1 MPDCSK
7 CKLAIRGESGVRCEG
22 ICKKEFH
29 QTIKCCG
36 VDQYNLKILESNNF
50 IRYMC
55 DDCIQYVHNLDLVL
69 AEVQEEVRKN
79 KQHLIDYKGEFEE
92 SLKRNK
98 GEFEESLKRNAVE
111 MKKLLEATEKRYEM
125 RMKKLDDVQKSCENN
140 IKDIGKLC
148 ESVSV
153 SDVSGKNNEL
163 CSELRK
169 ENEKMCNEIK
179 KTIIDTNVNQNK
191 PLYSELVKT
200 GLPKINK
207 QMPLIV
213 KPKEKQGVDKTKEE
227 LNKKVDPVNL
237 KITNV
242 ENRSNGTII
251 IRSENIEERDKIQ
264 NAIEV
269 EMGENYEIKVATPI
283 NLDVIVTDISYKYTE
298 EEILA
303 KLRRQNPLIGEKD
316 IKIISTFETKRN
328 NRAIHNVKLNIDNE
342 TYETIMRAQ
351 RVNIGWERCRVFDG
365 TSVRQCYK
373 CRGYNHIANECK
385 NQETCIK
392 CHGNHKPNEC
402 NNEQMIKCINCIR
415 ENRRLNLGLDEN
427 HVTNDKKCPVYQNKL
442 ASKKKRLGLTQ

>member
-1 MPDCSK
+1 MPECSK
-7 CKLAIRGESGVRCEG
+7 CKSAIRGESGVRCEG

-29 QTIKCCG
+29 PTVKCCG
-36 VDQYNLKILESNNF
+36 VDQYNIKILDSNSF

-79 KQHLIDYKGEFEE
+79 KQHLIDYKD
-92 SLKRNK
+92 
-98 GEFEESLKRNAVE
+98 EFEESLKRNAVE
-111 MKKLLEATEKRYEM
+111 MKKLLEAIEKRYEL
-125 RMKKLDDVQKSCENN
+125 RMKKLDEVQKSYESN

-148 ESVSV
+148 ENVN
-153 SDVSGKNNEL
+153 DVKSKNNKL
-163 CSELRK
+163 CSELRE

-213 KPKEKQGVDKTKEE
+213 KPKEKQGVDKTKQE

-251 IRSENIEERDKIQ
+251 IRSENNEERDKIKS
-264 NAIEV
+264 AIEV
-269 EMGENYEIKVATPI
+269 EMGENYEIKVATPF

-298 EEILA
+298 DEIMT

-328 NRAIHNVKLNIDNE
+328 NRTIHNVKLNIDNE
-342 TYETIMRAQ
+342 TYENIMRAQ

-365 TSVRQCYK
+365 TSVKQCYK
-373 CRGYNHIANECK
+373 CRGYNHIATECK
-385 NQETCIK
+385 NQEICIK